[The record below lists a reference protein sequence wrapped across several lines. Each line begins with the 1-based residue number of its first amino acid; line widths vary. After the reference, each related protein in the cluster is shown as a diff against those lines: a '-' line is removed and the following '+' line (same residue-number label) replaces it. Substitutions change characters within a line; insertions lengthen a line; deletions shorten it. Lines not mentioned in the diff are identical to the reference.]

1 MTGPVSP
8 PKRIDLVTTTIRERI
23 AARQLT
29 PGARLPSVRQAA
41 RTMGVSVS
49 TVVEAYERLAA
60 EGTIRSRPGSGFYVS
75 APLAP
80 LSLGKIGPRL
90 DREVDPLWVSRQSL
104 EAGEGMLR
112 PGCGWLPAEW
122 TPEAALRRA
131 LKAAARGSAASLV
144 DYSEPLGLAPLRGLI
159 ARRLGERD
167 IRATPDQIL
176 LTGSGTQAI
185 DLVCRFLIE
194 PGDTVLIDDPCYFN
208 FRALLQA
215 HRAHMVGVPMTP
227 NGPDLD
233 LFAKVLAEKRPRLY
247 ITNSAVHNP
256 TGATLSS
263 STAHRLMSL
272 AEPAG
277 LIIVEDDIF
286 ADFERTPTPRLAAFD
301 GLRNVIQI
309 GSFSKTLSAAARCG
323 YIAARLDWIEQI
335 ADIGLA
341 TQFGGPRLSA
351 EIVLALLKD
360 SGYRRHLEALRERLA
375 GAMAT
380 TIRRLRALAIEPFLE
395 PQSGMFVWV
404 RLPDGADASQIARR
418 CLAEGIVLAPGN
430 AFSLGQT
437 SHDYLRFNV
446 SQSDDPRIYEALG
459 RAVRAETPQMRA
471 G

>member
-1 MTGPVSP
+1 M
-8 PKRIDLVTTTIRERI
+8 TTIRERI

-29 PGARLPSVRQAA
+29 PGARLPSVRRAA
-41 RTMGVSVS
+41 GAMGVSVS

-80 LSLGKIGPRL
+80 LALGKLGPRL

-104 EAGEGMLR
+104 EAGDGMLR
-112 PGCGWLPAEW
+112 PGCGWLPADW
-122 TPEAALRRA
+122 APEAALRRA
-131 LKAAARGSAASLV
+131 LKAAARASAASLA

-167 IRATPDQIL
+167 IGATPDQIL

-215 HRAHMVGVPMTP
+215 HRAHMVGAPMTP

-233 LFAKVLAEKRPRLY
+233 IFAKVLAEKQPRLY
-247 ITNSAVHNP
+247 VTNSAVHNP
-256 TGATLSS
+256 TGAALSS
-263 STAHRLMSL
+263 GAAYRLMTL

-277 LIIVEDDIF
+277 LVIVEDDIF
-286 ADFERTPTPRLAAFD
+286 ADFETIPTPRLAALD

-323 YIAARLDWIEQI
+323 YIAARPDWIDQI

-351 EIVLALLKD
+351 EIVLTLLKD
-360 SGYRRHLEALRERLA
+360 GGYRRHLEALRVRLA
-375 GAMAT
+375 DAMTT
-380 TIRRLRALAIEPFLE
+380 TIRRLRTLGIEPFLE
-395 PQSGMFVWV
+395 PRSGMFVWA
-404 RLPDGADASQIARR
+404 RLPDGADASRIARR

-437 SHDYLRFNV
+437 AHDYLRFNV

-459 RAVRAETPQMRA
+459 RALRAETPRMRA

>member
-1 MTGPVSP
+1 MTEISSP
-8 PKRIDLVTTTIRERI
+8 PKRIELVMTTVRERI

-41 RTMGVSVS
+41 RSMGVSVS

-60 EGTIRSRPGSGFYVS
+60 EGVIRSRPGSGFYVS

-80 LSLGKIGPRL
+80 LALGKLGPRL

-122 TPEAALRRA
+122 MPEAALRRA
-131 LKAAARGSAASLV
+131 LKTAARASPAALAE
-144 DYSEPLGLAPLRGLI
+144 YSEPLGLAALRGLI

-167 IRATPDQIL
+167 IAAAPDQIL

-215 HRAHMVGVPMTP
+215 HRAAIVGVSMTP

-233 LFAKVLAEKRPRLY
+233 AFAQTLAQKRPRLY

-256 TGATLSS
+256 TGAALSA
-263 STAHRLMSL
+263 TKAHRLMAL

-277 LIIVEDDIF
+277 LVIVEDDIF
-286 ADFERTPTPRLAAFD
+286 ADFETIPTPRLAAFD

-323 YIAARLDWIEQI
+323 YIAARPDWIEQI

-341 TQFGGPRLSA
+341 TQFGSPRLSA
-351 EIVLALLKD
+351 EIALTLLKD
-360 SGYRRHLEALRERLA
+360 GGYRRHLEALRARLA
-375 GAMAT
+375 GAMTT
-380 TIRRLRALAIEPFLE
+380 TIRRLEALGIEPFLE
-395 PQSGMFVWV
+395 PKAGMFVWA
-404 RLPDGADASQIARR
+404 RLPGEADASQIARF

-437 SHDYLRFNV
+437 ARDYLRFNV
-446 SQSDDPRIYEALG
+446 SQSDDPRIYESLARALG
-459 RAVRAETPQMRA
+459 TA